1 MPKRC
6 RSVSEAEGQP
16 STAVG
21 QSPFERSSET
31 WYRDGNIVL
40 QAGNTQ
46 FKVHQGLLERQSSV
60 FSELFSQPP
69 KPGVETVEGCRVV
82 DLEESD
88 EDIQLLLTALYEPRP
103 ALKDPV
109 PFKFVSAMIRM
120 GLSYRIPQLYE
131 EALERLTME
140 LPTTLEEY
148 DQRNGV
154 WTSIIEEKGLVIKIV
169 NLAHECGIHTILP
182 AAYFRCLSNM
192 DALLYGELLGDE
204 PDSPRSEAACLTAV
218 RACVAGREPLYSAF
232 NRTFAWA
239 REVGQSWSCDDEEQC
254 LYATRP
260 WLCNVLWNPV
270 PKIERVL
277 LNRKHLTSKE
287 FLLLTCTDLCEKCSK
302 EAQEKFEVERPVTWK
317 ELPGYFG
324 LPKWEDLKN
333 P

>member
-31 WYRDGNIVL
+31 WYHDGNIVL

-46 FKVHQGLLERQSSV
+46 FKVHQGLLERQSIV
-60 FSELFSQPP
+60 FSELFSQPR
-69 KPGVETVEGCRVV
+69 KPGERTVEGCRVV
-82 DLEESD
+82 DLEESEGD
-88 EDIQLLLTALYEPRP
+88 VQLLLTALYEPRP

-148 DQRNGV
+148 DQRNGA
-154 WTSIIEEKGLVIKIV
+154 WTSIVEEKGLLIKIV
-169 NLAHECGIHTILP
+169 NLAHKCGIHTILP

-218 RACVAGREPLYSAF
+218 RA
-232 NRTFAWA
+232 
-239 REVGQSWSCDDEEQC
+239 EVGGSWSCDDEEQC
-254 LYATRP
+254 FYGTRP

-270 PKIERVL
+270 PKVERVL
-277 LNRKHLTSKE
+277 LNWKHLTSKE
-287 FLLLTCTDLCEKCSK
+287 FLLTCTSLCEKCLK
-302 EAQEKFEVERPVTWK
+302 EAQEKFEVERSVTWM

>member
-6 RSVSEAEGQP
+6 RSDSEVVGQP
-16 STAVG
+16 STTIAR
-21 QSPFERSSET
+21 SPYERSSDT

-46 FKVHQGLLERQSSV
+46 FKVHQGLLERQSTV
-60 FSELFSQPP
+60 FSEIFSQPQ
-69 KPGVETVEGCRVV
+69 KTGEETVEGCRVV

-88 EDIQLLLTALYEPRP
+88 EDVQLLLTALYEPRP

-109 PFKFVSAMIRM
+109 PFKFVSAMMRM
-120 GLSYRIPQLYE
+120 GLSYQIPQLCE
-131 EALERLTME
+131 EALERLTIE

-154 WTSIIEEKGLVIKIV
+154 WTSIVEEKGLLIKIV
-169 NLAHECGIHTILP
+169 NLAHERGIHTILP
-182 AAYFRCLSNM
+182 AAYFRCLSDM
-192 DALLYGELLGDE
+192 DAVLHGELLDE
-204 PDSPRSEAACLTAV
+204 EPGSPRSEAACLTAV
-218 RACVAGREPLYSAF
+218 RACVAGRESLYAAF

-239 REVGQSWSCDDEEQC
+239 REVGESCDDEEQC
-254 LYATRP
+254 FYETRP
-260 WLCNVLWNPV
+260 WLCNDLWNPV
-270 PKIERVL
+270 PKVERVL
-277 LNRKHLTSKE
+277 LNWKHLTSKE
-287 FLLLTCTDLCEKCSK
+287 FLLACTSLCEKCLK

-324 LPKWEDLKN
+324 LPKWEDLNN